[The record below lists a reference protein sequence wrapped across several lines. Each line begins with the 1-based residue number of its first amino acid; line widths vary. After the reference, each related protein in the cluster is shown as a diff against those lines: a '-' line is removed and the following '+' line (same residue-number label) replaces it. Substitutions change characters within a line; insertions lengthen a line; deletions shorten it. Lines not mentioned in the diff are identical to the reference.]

1 LGNVWEEVTVIR
13 HDGHFQDASH
23 WANYCWMGD

>member
-1 LGNVWEEVTVIR
+1 MIHEGAHSTLGVS
-13 HDGHFQDASH
+13 DGHYQDANY